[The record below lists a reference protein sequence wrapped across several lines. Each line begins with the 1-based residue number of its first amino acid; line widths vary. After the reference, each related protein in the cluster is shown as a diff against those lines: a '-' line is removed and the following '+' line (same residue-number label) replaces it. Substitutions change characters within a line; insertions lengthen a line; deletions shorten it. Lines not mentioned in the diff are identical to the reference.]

1 MTHMSLGESLRAIEA
16 EIAAGRAESA
26 LAQCQDAQAQYPR
39 ALSVQRVLGE
49 TYLSLRKPREALAA
63 LERVLA
69 GDPEDARALCAR
81 ALVYQMHGDAQAA
94 LQWYRRACDVRP
106 EDQVLRSTYSELAGR
121 LGQPAYQPTRVGL
134 ARLYLRNDLYA
145 HALREWESLAQETPD
160 LLEVQVGL
168 AETLWRVERGD
179 EAQALCERIL
189 TNAPTCL
196 KALLLLAATHY
207 DAGRDEEALRLAL
220 RARDLDPELR
230 IGHALFSDRLA
241 AGDLGLRALLNGEK
255 TERAQRSRPL
265 ANSRPLAAA
274 QSGRDVSQIAAHV
287 AARPLSSLDLG
298 VKVPEEFQGLFSE
311 TEFMLWGPDD
321 ETRTRMA
328 TQALEATDKYPRVK
342 PPPKHTLPIPPE
354 PPPPS
359 PKVTAR
365 PVPETPP
372 VAPAPPT
379 PPAPAQEFVPP
390 ALIEHGIPLQDDEA
404 RDAIGWVNWLQSQGA
419 QAQGTPSQ
427 GAPVSPPQ
435 RAATN
440 APGANGATDDPGRTA
455 RTAPPLAGASA
466 LRAMFAELGPTPHGG
481 ESETERLAR
490 VKELAQQPDAAR
502 PDGVTGLEA
511 LEAELASSGFQRM
524 EAGQGMLAS
533 IAAGE
538 AAARALGVDPNAP
551 PSDPANDDYSAR
563 LRQARECRKAGKL
576 DEAFAAYRVL
586 LKLAPDLLPDVA
598 AEVEEALR
606 VAPDHPE
613 ARRLLGD
620 VKLKQGD
627 YMGALEAYNR
637 AVELAQAR
645 G

>member
-1 MTHMSLGESLRAIEA
+1 MTQMSLGESLRTIEA

-26 LAQCQDAQAQYPR
+26 LAQCQETQTQYPR

-81 ALVYQMHGDAQAA
+81 ALVYQMHGDSQAA

-106 EDQVLRSTYSELAGR
+106 EDQVLRSTYSELANR
-121 LGQPAYQPTRVGL
+121 LGQAAYQPTRVGL
-134 ARLYLRNDLYA
+134 ARLYLRNDLNA

-168 AETLWRVERGD
+168 AETLWRVERPD

-189 TNAPTCL
+189 ANAPTCL
-196 KALLLLAATHY
+196 KTLLLLAAIHY
-207 DAGRDEEALRLAL
+207 DAGRDDEALRLAL

-230 IGHALFSDRLA
+230 IGNALFSDRLT
-241 AGDLGLRALLNGEK
+241 AGDAGLRALLNGEK
-255 TERAQRSRPL
+255 TERAQRPR
-265 ANSRPLAAA
+265 ANSRPLAAS
-274 QSGRDVSQIAAHV
+274 QPGREVSQLAAHV

-298 VKVPEEFQGLFSE
+298 IKVPEEFQGLFSE

-342 PPPKHTLPIPPE
+342 PPPKQTLPIPPAPLTA
-354 PPPPS
+354 PPAP
-359 PKVTAR
+359 
-365 PVPETPP
+365 TPP
-372 VAPAPPT
+372 VVEAPPT
-379 PPAPAQEFVPP
+379 APTQATPTPAAPARPQEFVPP

-404 RDAIGWVNWLQSQGA
+404 RDAMGWVNWLQSQGA
-419 QAQGTPSQ
+419 QPQGTQ
-427 GAPVSPPQ
+427 ASPPQ
-435 RAATN
+435 QAM
-440 APGANGATDDPGRTA
+440 PNGATDETNVVLRAEP
-455 RTAPPLAGASA
+455 APNGAGA
-466 LRAMFAELGPTPHGG
+466 LRAMFAELGPTPGG

-490 VKELAQQPDAAR
+490 VKELAQQPEAAR
-502 PDGVTGLEA
+502 PDGVTGLET

-538 AAARALGVDPNAP
+538 AAARALGVDPNATSGSP
-551 PSDPANDDYSAR
+551 GDGGDYPAR
-563 LRQARECRKAGKL
+563 LEQAREWREMGRL
-576 DEAFAAYRVL
+576 DEAFSTYRVL
-586 LKLAPDLLPDVA
+586 LKMAPDLLPDVA
-598 AEVEEALR
+598 AEIEETLR

-637 AVELAQAR
+637 AVELAQSR

>member
-1 MTHMSLGESLRAIEA
+1 MTQMSLGESLRTIEA

-26 LAQCQDAQAQYPR
+26 LAQCQETQTQYPR

-81 ALVYQMHGDAQAA
+81 ALVYQMHGDSQAA

-106 EDQVLRSTYSELAGR
+106 EDQVLRSTYSELANR
-121 LGQPAYQPTRVGL
+121 LGQAAYQPTRVGL
-134 ARLYLRNDLYA
+134 ARLYLRNDLNA

-168 AETLWRVERGD
+168 AETLWRVERPD

-189 TNAPTCL
+189 ANAPTCL
-196 KALLLLAATHY
+196 KALLLLAAIHY
-207 DAGRDEEALRLAL
+207 DAGRDDEALRQAL

-230 IGHALFSDRLA
+230 IGNTLFSDRLT
-241 AGDLGLRALLNGEK
+241 AGDAGLRALLNGEK
-255 TERAQRSRPL
+255 TERAQRPR
-265 ANSRPLAAA
+265 ANSRPLAAS
-274 QSGRDVSQIAAHV
+274 QPGREVSQLAAHV

-342 PPPKHTLPIPPE
+342 PPPKQTLPIPPAPLTA
-354 PPPPS
+354 PPAP
-359 PKVTAR
+359 
-365 PVPETPP
+365 TPP
-372 VAPAPPT
+372 VAEAPPT
-379 PPAPAQEFVPP
+379 APTQATLTPAAPARPQEFVPP
-390 ALIEHGIPLQDDEA
+390 ALIEHGIPLEDAEA
-404 RDAIGWVNWLQSQGA
+404 RDAMGWVNWLQSQGA
-419 QAQGTPSQ
+419 QPQGTQ
-427 GAPVSPPQ
+427 VSPPQ
-435 RAATN
+435 QAAPNGTTDETNVVLRAE
-440 APGANGATDDPGRTA
+440 PPPNGAG
-455 RTAPPLAGASA
+455 A
-466 LRAMFAELGPTPHGG
+466 LRAMFAELGPTPGG
-481 ESETERLAR
+481 ESETGRLAR
-490 VKELAQQPDAAR
+490 VKELAQQPGATR
-502 PDGVTGLEA
+502 PDGVTGLET

-538 AAARALGVDPNAP
+538 AAARALDVDPNAAP
-551 PSDPANDDYSAR
+551 GDGGDYHAR
-563 LRQARECRKAGKL
+563 LEQAREWREMGRL
-576 DEAFAAYRVL
+576 DEAFSSYRVL
-586 LKLAPDLLPDVA
+586 LKMAPDLLPDVA
-598 AEVEEALR
+598 AEIEEALR

-637 AVELAQAR
+637 AVELAQSR

>member
-1 MTHMSLGESLRAIEA
+1 MTQMSLGESLRTIEA

-26 LAQCQDAQAQYPR
+26 LAQCQETQTQYPR

-81 ALVYQMHGDAQAA
+81 ALVYQMHGDSQAA

-106 EDQVLRSTYSELAGR
+106 EDQVLRSTYSELANR
-121 LGQPAYQPTRVGL
+121 LGQAAYQPTRVGL
-134 ARLYLRNDLYA
+134 ARLYLRNDLNA

-168 AETLWRVERGD
+168 AETLWRVERPD

-189 TNAPTCL
+189 ANAPTCL
-196 KALLLLAATHY
+196 KALLLLAAIHY
-207 DAGRDEEALRLAL
+207 DAGRDDEALRQAL

-230 IGHALFSDRLA
+230 IGNALFSDRLT
-241 AGDLGLRALLNGEK
+241 AGDAGLRALLNGEK
-255 TERAQRSRPL
+255 TERAQRPR
-265 ANSRPLAAA
+265 ANSRPLAAS
-274 QSGRDVSQIAAHV
+274 QPGREVSQLAAHV

-342 PPPKHTLPIPPE
+342 PPPKQTLPIPPAPLTA
-354 PPPPS
+354 PPAP
-359 PKVTAR
+359 
-365 PVPETPP
+365 TPP
-372 VAPAPPT
+372 VVEAPPT
-379 PPAPAQEFVPP
+379 APTQATLTPAAPARPHEFVPP
-390 ALIEHGIPLQDDEA
+390 ALIEHGIPLEDAEA
-404 RDAIGWVNWLQSQGA
+404 RDAMGWVNWLQSQGA
-419 QAQGTPSQ
+419 QPQGTQ
-427 GAPVSPPQ
+427 VSPPQ
-435 RAATN
+435 QAAPNGTTDETNVVLRAE
-440 APGANGATDDPGRTA
+440 PPPNGAG
-455 RTAPPLAGASA
+455 A
-466 LRAMFAELGPTPHGG
+466 LRAMFAELGPTPGG

-490 VKELAQQPDAAR
+490 VKELAQQPDEPR
-502 PDGVTGLEA
+502 PDGVTGLET

-538 AAARALGVDPNAP
+538 AAARALDVDPNAA
-551 PSDPANDDYSAR
+551 PASPADGGDYPAR
-563 LRQARECRKAGKL
+563 LEQAREWREMGRL
-576 DEAFAAYRVL
+576 DEAFSTYRVL
-586 LKLAPDLLPDVA
+586 LKMAPDLLPDVA
-598 AEVEEALR
+598 AEIEEALR

-637 AVELAQAR
+637 AVELAQSR

>member
-1 MTHMSLGESLRAIEA
+1 MTQMSLGESLRAIEA
-16 EIAAGRAESA
+16 EIAAGRVESA
-26 LAQCQDAQAQYPR
+26 LAQCQEAQTNYPR

-63 LERVLA
+63 LERALA

-81 ALVYQMHGDAQAA
+81 ALVHQMHGDAQAA
-94 LQWYRRACDVRP
+94 LQWYRRACDARP

-134 ARLYLRNDLYA
+134 ARLYLRNDLHA
-145 HALREWESLAQETPD
+145 HALREWASLAQETPD

-168 AETLWRVERGD
+168 AETLWRVEQPD

-189 TNAPTCL
+189 TNTPTCL
-196 KALLLLAATHY
+196 KALLLLAVIHY
-207 DAGRDEEALRLAL
+207 DAGRDDEALRLAL

-230 IGHALFSDRLA
+230 IGHALFSDRLT
-241 AGDLGLRALLNGEK
+241 AGDAGLRALLNGEK
-255 TERAQRSRPL
+255 TERAQRPR

-274 QSGRDVSQIAAHV
+274 QTGREMSQLVAHV

-342 PPPKHTLPIPPE
+342 PPPKQPAPE
-354 PPPPS
+354 
-359 PKVTAR
+359 A
-365 PVPETPP
+365 PP
-372 VAPAPPT
+372 VATAPPVVEAPPMT
-379 PPAPAQEFVPP
+379 PAPAPSPQAAPAPAAPARPQEFVPP
-390 ALIEHGIPLQDDEA
+390 ALVEHGIPLEDAEA
-404 RDAIGWVNWLQSQGA
+404 RDAMGWVNWLQSQGA
-419 QAQGTPSQ
+419 QPQGTQ
-427 GAPVSPPQ
+427 ATPPQ
-435 RAATN
+435 PAA
-440 APGANGATDDPGRTA
+440 PNGAAEETNFVLRAEPGST
-455 RTAPPLAGASA
+455 GSGA
-466 LRAMFAELGPTPHGG
+466 LRAMFAELGPTPGG

-490 VKELAQQPDAAR
+490 VKELAQRPDPAQ
-502 PDGVTGLEA
+502 PDGVNGLEA
-511 LEAELASSGFQRM
+511 LEAQLASSGFQRM

-538 AAARALGVDPNAP
+538 AAARALGIDPNAT
-551 PSDPANDDYSAR
+551 PANPADGGDYSER
-563 LRQARECRKAGKL
+563 LEQAREWREGGRL
-576 DEAFAAYRVL
+576 DEAFSTYRVL
-586 LKLAPDLLPDVA
+586 LKMAPDLLPDVT
-598 AEVEEALR
+598 AEIEEALR
-606 VAPDHPE
+606 IAPNHPE
-613 ARRLLGD
+613 AHRLLGD

>member
-1 MTHMSLGESLRAIEA
+1 MTQMSLGESLRAIEA
-16 EIAAGRAESA
+16 EIAAGRAEAA
-26 LAQCQDAQAQYPR
+26 LAQCQEAQTTYPR

-63 LERVLA
+63 LERTLA

-81 ALVYQMHGDAQAA
+81 ALVHQMHGDAQSA

-121 LGQPAYQPTRVGL
+121 LGESAYQPTRVGL

-160 LLEVQVGL
+160 VLEVQVGL
-168 AETLWRVERGD
+168 AETLWRVEQSN

-189 TNAPTCL
+189 TNTPTCL
-196 KALLLLAATHY
+196 KALLLLAAIHY
-207 DAGRDEEALRLAL
+207 DAGRDDEALRLAL

-230 IGHALFSDRLA
+230 IANALFSDRLT
-241 AGDLGLRALLNGEK
+241 AGDAGLRALLNGEK
-255 TERAQRSRPL
+255 TERAQRPRP
-265 ANSRPLAAA
+265 NSRPIAAA
-274 QSGRDVSQIAAHV
+274 QAGREVSQLAAHV

-342 PPPKHTLPIPPE
+342 PPPKQTLPVAPD
-354 PPPPS
+354 PPPPA
-359 PKVTAR
+359 PKGDAQ
-365 PVPETPP
+365 PISETPP
-372 VAPAPPT
+372 VTPT
-379 PPAPAQEFVPP
+379 ATARPQEFVPP
-390 ALIEHGIPLQDDEA
+390 ALIEHGIPLDADEA
-404 RDAIGWVNWLQSQGA
+404 RDAMGWVNWLQSQGA
-419 QAQGTPSQ
+419 QPQGAQSQ
-427 GAPVSPPQ
+427 GAPTAPSQPAPAHGAAEETNFVL
-435 RAATN
+435 RADT
-440 APGANGATDDPGRTA
+440 PSNGAG
-455 RTAPPLAGASA
+455 A
-466 LRAMFAELGPTPHGG
+466 LRAMFAELGPTPGA
-481 ESETERLAR
+481 ETETERLAR
-490 VKELAQQPDAAR
+490 VKELAQR
-502 PDGVTGLEA
+502 PNGTQADGVTGLET
-511 LEAELASSGFQRM
+511 LEAQLASSGFQRM

-538 AAARALGVDPNAP
+538 AAARALGVDLDATPAGNA
-551 PSDPANDDYSAR
+551 DYAAR
-563 LRQARECRKAGKL
+563 LQQAREWREAGQL
-576 DEAFAAYRVL
+576 DEAFSSYRVL
-586 LKLAPDLLPDVA
+586 LKLAPDLLPEVA
-598 AEVEEALR
+598 AEIDEALR

>member
-1 MTHMSLGESLRAIEA
+1 
-16 EIAAGRAESA
+16 
-26 LAQCQDAQAQYPR
+26 
-39 ALSVQRVLGE
+39 
-49 TYLSLRKPREALAA
+49 
-63 LERVLA
+63 
-69 GDPEDARALCAR
+69 
-81 ALVYQMHGDAQAA
+81 MHGDSQAA

-106 EDQVLRSTYSELAGR
+106 EDQVLRSTYSELASR

-134 ARLYLRNDLYA
+134 ARLYLRNDLNA

-168 AETLWRVERGD
+168 AETLWRVERPD

-189 TNAPTCL
+189 ANAPTCL
-196 KALLLLAATHY
+196 KALLLLAAIHY
-207 DAGRDEEALRLAL
+207 DAGRDDEALRLAL

-230 IGHALFSDRLA
+230 IGNALFSDRLT
-241 AGDLGLRALLNGEK
+241 AGDTGLRALLNGEK
-255 TERAQRSRPL
+255 TERAQRPR
-265 ANSRPLAAA
+265 ANSRPLAAS
-274 QSGRDVSQIAAHV
+274 QPGREVSQLAAHV

-342 PPPKHTLPIPPE
+342 PPPKQTLPIPPAPLTA
-354 PPPPS
+354 PPAP
-359 PKVTAR
+359 
-365 PVPETPP
+365 TPP
-372 VAPAPPT
+372 VVEAPSTAPTQATPTPAAPARP
-379 PPAPAQEFVPP
+379 QEFVPP

-404 RDAIGWVNWLQSQGA
+404 RDAMGWVNWLQSQGA
-419 QAQGTPSQ
+419 QPQGTQ
-427 GAPVSPPQ
+427 ASPPQ
-435 RAATN
+435 QATPNDAAEETNFVLRAE
-440 APGANGATDDPGRTA
+440 PPPNGAG
-455 RTAPPLAGASA
+455 A
-466 LRAMFAELGPTPHGG
+466 LRAMFAELGPTPSG
-481 ESETERLAR
+481 ESETGRLAR
-490 VKELAQQPDAAR
+490 VKELAQQPDEPR
-502 PDGVTGLEA
+502 PDGVTGLET
-511 LEAELASSGFQRM
+511 LEAELASSGFQQM

-551 PSDPANDDYSAR
+551 SGDGGAYPAR
-563 LRQARECRKAGKL
+563 LEQAREWREMSRL
-576 DEAFAAYRVL
+576 DEAFSTYRVL
-586 LKLAPDLLPDVA
+586 LKMAPDLLPDVA
-598 AEVEEALR
+598 AEIEEALR
-606 VAPDHPE
+606 AAPDHPE

-637 AVELAQAR
+637 AVELAQSR

>member
-1 MTHMSLGESLRAIEA
+1 MTQMSLGESLRTIEA

-26 LAQCQDAQAQYPR
+26 LAQCQEAQTQYPR

-49 TYLSLRKPREALAA
+49 TYLACASRVRRWPRSSA
-63 LERVLA
+63 RSR
-69 GDPEDARALCAR
+69 GNPEDARALCAR
-81 ALVYQMHGDAQAA
+81 ALVHQMHGDSQAA
-94 LQWYRRACDVRP
+94 LHWYRRACDVRP
-106 EDQVLRSTYSELAGR
+106 EDQVLRSTYSELANR
-121 LGQPAYQPTRVGL
+121 LGQAAYQPTRVGL
-134 ARLYLRNDLYA
+134 ARLYLRNDLNA

-168 AETLWRVERGD
+168 AETLWRVERPD

-189 TNAPTCL
+189 ANAPTCL
-196 KALLLLAATHY
+196 KALLLLAAIHY
-207 DAGRDEEALRLAL
+207 DAGRDDEALRLAL

-230 IGHALFSDRLA
+230 IGNALFSDRLT
-241 AGDLGLRALLNGEK
+241 AGDAELRALLNGEK
-255 TERAQRSRPL
+255 IERAQRPR
-265 ANSRPLAAA
+265 ANSRPLAAS
-274 QSGRDVSQIAAHV
+274 QPGREVSQLAAHV

-298 VKVPEEFQGLFSE
+298 VKVPKEFQGLFSE

-342 PPPKHTLPIPPE
+342 PPPKQTLPIPPAPLTA
-354 PPPPS
+354 PPAP
-359 PKVTAR
+359 
-365 PVPETPP
+365 TPP
-372 VAPAPPT
+372 VVEAPPT
-379 PPAPAQEFVPP
+379 APTQATLTPAAPARPHEFVPP
-390 ALIEHGIPLQDDEA
+390 ALIEHGIPLEDAEA
-404 RDAIGWVNWLQSQGA
+404 RDAMGWVNWLQSQGA
-419 QAQGTPSQ
+419 QPQGTQ
-427 GAPVSPPQ
+427 ASPPQ
-435 RAATN
+435 Q
-440 APGANGATDDPGRTA
+440 APPNGATDETNVVLPAEPTPSG
-455 RTAPPLAGASA
+455 AGA
-466 LRAMFAELGPTPHGG
+466 LRAMFAELGPTPQGG

-490 VKELAQQPDAAR
+490 VKELARQPEAAR
-502 PDGVTGLEA
+502 PDGVTGLET

-538 AAARALGVDPNAP
+538 AAARALGVDPNAT
-551 PSDPANDDYSAR
+551 SANPGDGGDYPAR
-563 LRQARECRKAGKL
+563 LEQAREWREAGRL
-576 DEAFAAYRVL
+576 DEAFSSYRVL
-586 LKLAPDLLPDVA
+586 LKMAPDLLPDVA
-598 AEVEEALR
+598 AEIEEALR

-637 AVELAQAR
+637 AVARAQSR